1 MSVTE
6 IKEQLHIAID
16 TIEDEEFL
24 EALLTITHSQQSK
37 IDASLSEE
45 EIKILEEREAKYQ
58 SGEMKARPWKEV
70 QEEIKK
76 KYGF

>member
-1 MSVTE
+1 MSVAE
-6 IKEQLHIAID
+6 IKEQLHLVID

-24 EALLTITHSQQSK
+24 EALLTITNSQQPKMDVS
-37 IDASLSEE
+37 ISEE

-70 QEEIKK
+70 QDEIKK